1 MASDEGGDLT
11 GGTAAVGGVAAAAAD
26 LEPLR
31 VGTLLRTWQPGTAER
46 LGEAFFCASL
56 AEKGARISWKTVL
69 LLAAHTHKG
78 FWIFEVIRQN
88 CPKAETTHQIV
99 NGCHIPSHYDLLS
112 TGQL

>member
-1 MASDEGGDLT
+1 MASDERRDLT

-31 VGTLLRTWQPGTAER
+31 VGTLLRTWQPGTAAR

-56 AEKGARISWKTVL
+56 AEKGARTSWKTVL

-78 FWIFEVIRQN
+78 FWIFRAIMRR
-88 CPKAETTHQIV
+88 CPESSETVHMRLQ
-99 NGCHIPSHYDLLS
+99 
-112 TGQL
+112 